1 MNGTWFAWVW
11 CLHTG
16 VKWDRIDGLWCYMV
30 HWMVECVLEHMK
42 DSWPK
47 KKEKGGKQNGKFG
60 ETPKGKKD
68 KKGIG

>member
-1 MNGTWFAWVW
+1 
-11 CLHTG
+11 
-16 VKWDRIDGLWCYMV
+16 
-30 HWMVECVLEHMK
+30 MVECVLEHMK